1 MDSSGSPSRAPRRS
15 PLRPPRRPRR
25 TAMQAI
31 VSWSLR
37 YRFLV
42 VAAAVAIMAVGVATI
57 PHTPLDV
64 FPEFAPPQVEVQTES
79 LGLSTS
85 DVENLVTVPIELSMN
100 GMAGLDTLRSTS
112 VPQLSSIVLIFKPG
126 TDLLHARQLVQERLS
141 TVRPTLPKWASPP
154 VMLPPVSATGRVVQ
168 IGMTSSTL
176 NTMQLSQLAYWNV
189 KARLLR
195 VDGVADVSIWN
206 ERQPT
211 FQVQVD
217 PTKLAASH
225 TTLDDVERTT
235 SDALDSGALQF
246 STGSVVGAGGDVEN
260 PLSRYLVGHQLSI
273 QTPADLA
280 KVPLEDPAAQGK
292 DVPLGSVG
300 QVVQDYTPIIGDAV
314 INGKPGLLLVVEKLP
329 WGNTLQVTKDVD
341 QVIAELQPGLPGVQ
355 FDTHIFRP
363 ADFIEDS
370 VHNLT
375 DALLLGFLLVVVIIV
390 LFLFEWRVALISLI
404 TIPLSLAATLLVL
417 RAFGTTVNTMV
428 LAGLII
434 ALGAVVDDAII
445 DVENIL
451 RRLREARRADE
462 STSTARIILGA
473 SLEVRSPIVYATLI
487 IICASVPIFLLHG
500 LTAAFFRPLAI
511 SYTLAIA
518 ASMAVA
524 LTVTPALTLIL
535 LRKAKLKRFQSPLVR
550 VLRRWYGALLGR
562 IVARPRAAYAVFG
575 LVVLAGALVAP
586 QLGQSLFPTFQQRD
600 LLIHWDAIPG
610 TSDAEVV
617 RTTTK
622 LSNEL
627 AAIPGV
633 TDFGAHIGRAKQGE
647 EVVGINA
654 AEVWISVSPKVD
666 YDRTVAAVR
675 AVVDSYPGLY
685 RDVETYLNER
695 IEEVL
700 SGSKEAVT
708 IRVYG
713 QDLASMRSTADA
725 VLGRIQSVPGVV
737 DPHVDL
743 SVDTPQIKV
752 EVNLAK
758 AAQYGLKPGDIRRQA
773 AAMVA
778 GQEMGN
784 VFKGNQVY
792 GVYVWSV
799 PSARNNPTAISDM
812 RLDTPSGGSVRLGDL
827 ASVTVG
833 PDPYLIT
840 REDNSRYIDVGT
852 NVQGRDLSAVVNDIR
867 HNLVGLS
874 VPQGS
879 HYALL
884 GEYKERQSAQNSLL
898 TTAAVAAVAILIL
911 LELAFG
917 SWRLAV
923 FVFLT
928 LPMALVGGLIAI
940 WIGGGVVTIGA
951 LVGFFTVFGIAAR
964 NGILLV
970 NHCQHLEEQ
979 EGMAFGPALVV
990 RGAGERLAPILM
1002 TSLATGL
1009 ALVPLVVLGNQP
1021 GHEIEYPL
1029 AVVILGGLI
1038 TSTLLT
1044 LLVVPSLY
1052 LRFAKR
1058 GRGRPP
1064 QDLGQP
1070 SVKSQ
1075 ASIGT

>member
-1 MDSSGSPSRAPRRS
+1 MNSSPRSGSTRRE
-15 PLRPPRRPRR
+15 RM
-25 TAMQAI
+25 TAMRA
-31 VSWSLR
+31 VVTWSLR

-42 VAAAVAIMAVGVATI
+42 VAAAVALMAVGIATI
-57 PHTPLDV
+57 PQQPLDV
-64 FPEFAPPQVEVQTES
+64 FPEFAPPQVQIQTES

-85 DVENLVTVPIELSMN
+85 DVENLVTVPLELAMN

-126 TDLLHARQLVQERLS
+126 TDLLHARQLVQERLA

-154 VMLPPVSATGRVVQ
+154 VMLPPVSATGRVLQ

-176 NTMQLSQLAYWNV
+176 SVVQLSQLAYWNV

-217 PTKLAASH
+217 PAKLAASH

-246 STGSVVGAGGDVEN
+246 STGSVVGAGGFLDTPSNRLQVA
-260 PLSRYLVGHQLSI
+260 HQLSV

-280 KVPLEDPAAQGK
+280 RVPLEDPAAQGK
-292 DVPLGSVG
+292 NVPLGSIG

-341 QVIAELQPGLPGVQ
+341 QVISQLQPGLPGVQ

-363 ADFIEDS
+363 ATFIQDS

-375 DALLLGFLLVVVIIV
+375 DALLLGFLLVVVILV
-390 LFLFEWRVALISLI
+390 LFLFEWRVALISLV
-404 TIPLSLAATLLVL
+404 TIPLSLAAALLVL
-417 RAFGTTVNTMV
+417 RATGTTLNTMV

-451 RRLREARRADE
+451 RRLRDARRAGRD
-462 STSTARIILGA
+462 TSTARIILAA
-473 SLEVRSPIVYATLI
+473 SMEVRSPIVYATLI
-487 IICASVPIFLLHG
+487 IVCAAVPVFLLQG
-500 LTAAFFRPLAI
+500 LTAAFFRPLALA
-511 SYTLAIA
+511 YTLAIL

-535 LRKAKLKRFQSPLVR
+535 LRRATLKRFQSPLVR
-550 VLRRWYGALLGR
+550 VLRRWYRAALNR

-586 QLGQSLFPTFQQRD
+586 QLGQSLFPTFKQRD

-617 RTTTK
+617 RTTTA
-622 LSNEL
+622 LDHDL
-627 AAIPGV
+627 RTIPGV

-654 AEVWISVSPKVD
+654 AEVWISISPNVD
-666 YDRTVAAVR
+666 YDSTVARVR

-713 QDLASMRSTADA
+713 QDLAQMRNTAYQ
-725 VLGRIQSVPGVV
+725 VLGRVQSVPGVV

-743 SVDTPQIKV
+743 SIDTPQIQV
-752 EVNLAK
+752 EVDLAK
-758 AAQYGLKPGDIRRQA
+758 AAKYGLKPGDIRRQA
-773 AAMVA
+773 ATVVA

-784 VFKGNQVY
+784 VFKGNEVY

-799 PSARNNPTAISDM
+799 PSARDNPSAISDM
-812 RLDTPSGGSVRLGDL
+812 RLDTPSGGTVRLGDL
-827 ASVTVG
+827 ASVTLG

-852 NVQGRDLSAVVNDIR
+852 NVQGRDLSAVVQDIR
-867 HNLVGLS
+867 RNLQGLS

-879 HYALL
+879 HYTLL
-884 GEYKERQSAQNSLL
+884 GEYQERQAAQNSLL
-898 TTAAVAAVAILIL
+898 TTAAIAAVAILIL

-917 SWRLAV
+917 SWRLSV

-928 LPMALVGGLIAI
+928 LPMALVGGVIAI
-940 WIGGGVVTIGA
+940 WVGGGVVTIGA

-970 NHCQHLEEQ
+970 NHCQHLERH
-979 EGMAFGPALVV
+979 EGVPFGPALVV

-1009 ALVPLVVLGNQP
+1009 ALVPLVALGDQP

-1029 AVVILGGLI
+1029 AVVILGGLVS
-1038 TSTLLT
+1038 STLLT
-1044 LLVVPSLY
+1044 LFVVPSLY
-1052 LRFAKR
+1052 LRFAHP
-1058 GRGRPP
+1058 GRRAAAAEGPAAA
-1064 QDLGQP
+1064 D
-1070 SVKSQ
+1070 
-1075 ASIGT
+1075 T

>member
-1 MDSSGSPSRAPRRS
+1 MADPQSPRNERV
-15 PLRPPRRPRR
+15 
-25 TAMQAI
+25 TAMRAI

-37 YRFLV
+37 FRFLV
-42 VAAAVAIMAVGVATI
+42 VAAAVAIVTI
-57 PHTPLDV
+57 GITTVPQTPLDV
-64 FPEFAPPQVEVQTES
+64 FPEFAPPQVQIQTES

-85 DVENLVTVPIELSMN
+85 DVENLVTVPLELAMN

-112 VPQLSSIVLIFKPG
+112 VPQLSSIVMIFKPG
-126 TDLLHARQLVQERLS
+126 TDLLHARQLVQERLA

-154 VMLPPVSATGRVVQ
+154 VMLPPVSATGRVLQ
-168 IGMTSSTL
+168 IGMTSDRYSVS
-176 NTMQLSQLAYWNV
+176 QLSQLAYWNV

-217 PTKLAASH
+217 PAKLAASH

-246 STGSVVGAGGDVEN
+246 STGSVVGAGGFLDTPSGRLQVA
-260 PLSRYLVGHQLSI
+260 HQLSI

-292 DVPLGSVG
+292 QVPLGSVG

-329 WGNTLQVTKDVD
+329 WGNTLQVTDRVE
-341 QVIAELQPGLPGVQ
+341 QILRELQPGLPGIQ

-363 ADFIEDS
+363 ANFIQDS
-370 VHNLT
+370 LHNLA
-375 DALLLGFLLVVVIIV
+375 DALLLGFLLVVVILV

-404 TIPLSLAATLLVL
+404 SIPLSLTAALLVL
-417 RAFGTTVNTMV
+417 RAVGATLNTMV

-451 RRLREARRADE
+451 RRLRAARQADPASATE
-462 STSTARIILGA
+462 SSTARIILNA

-487 IICASVPIFLLHG
+487 IVAAAVPVFLLHG
-500 LTAAFFRPLAI
+500 LTAAFFRPLALA
-511 SYTLAIA
+511 YTLAIV

-524 LTVTPALTLIL
+524 LTVTPALTLIM
-535 LRKAKLKRFQSPLVR
+535 LRRAPLKRLQSPLVA
-550 VLRRWYGALLGR
+550 VLKRWYGAGLTR

-575 LVVLAGALVAP
+575 VVVILGALVAP
-586 QLGQSLFPTFQQRD
+586 QLGQSLFPTFKQRD

-617 RTTTK
+617 RTTTQ
-622 LSNEL
+622 LDSEL
-627 AAIPGV
+627 RAIPGV

-654 AEVWISVSPKVD
+654 AEVWISISPTVD

-675 AVVDSYPGLY
+675 TVVNSYPGLY

-700 SGSKEAVT
+700 SGSKQAVT
-708 IRVYG
+708 VRVYG
-713 QDLASMRSTADA
+713 QDLSRMRGTADA
-725 VLGRIQSVPGVV
+725 VLARIQSVPGVI

-743 SVDTPQIKV
+743 SVDTPQIQV
-752 EVNLAK
+752 QVDLAK
-758 AAQYGLKPGDIRRQA
+758 AAKYGLKPGDVRRQA

-784 VFKGNQVY
+784 VFKSNEVY

-799 PSARNNPTAISDM
+799 PAARANPTAISDM
-812 RLDTPSGGSVRLGDL
+812 RLDTPGGGTVRLGDL
-827 ASVTVG
+827 AGVTLG

-852 NVQGRDLSAVVNDIR
+852 NVQGRDLSDVVRDIK
-867 HNLVGLS
+867 HNLQGLS

-879 HYALL
+879 HYSLL
-884 GEYKERQSAQNSLL
+884 GEYQERQSAQDSLL
-898 TTAAVAAVAILIL
+898 TTAALAAVAILL
-911 LELAFG
+911 LLQLAFG

-970 NHCQHLEEQ
+970 NHCQHLEEY
-979 EGMAFGPALVV
+979 EGETFGPALVV

-1009 ALVPLVVLGNQP
+1009 ALVPLVALGNQP

-1029 AVVILGGLI
+1029 AVVILGGLVS
-1038 TSTLLT
+1038 STLLT
-1044 LLVVPSLY
+1044 LFVVPSLY
-1052 LRFAKR
+1052 LRFGHRRRPGGGAATPDA
-1058 GRGRPP
+1058 GGRPP
-1064 QDLGQP
+1064 AEAAGAP
-1070 SVKSQ
+1070 
-1075 ASIGT
+1075 G